1 MQKKFRDYCLF
12 SFSRRKKFKSNAV
25 AVLKEVK
32 ERGNDEEPSLEL
44 TEVDEST
51 DLEHIVHE
59 DPDNQREILHEDL
72 DDQRNI
78 VHAAIVHVEAIPTCT
93 KDLSTHLPVQDG
105 ITTLDRQRTVFENHR
120 RGALIHAQRLT
131 PGNDIS
137 IEDLEWSGVLGPV
150 ANDDVRDAA

>member
-1 MQKKFRDYCLF
+1 MF
-12 SFSRRKKFKSNAV
+12 SFSRRKKTKSNAV

-32 ERGNDEEPSLEL
+32 EGGHDEEASLEL
-44 TEVDEST
+44 TEVEESA

-59 DPDNQREILHEDL
+59 DPDNQRAILQEDL

-78 VHAAIVHVEAIPTCT
+78 VHAAIVHVETIPTCT